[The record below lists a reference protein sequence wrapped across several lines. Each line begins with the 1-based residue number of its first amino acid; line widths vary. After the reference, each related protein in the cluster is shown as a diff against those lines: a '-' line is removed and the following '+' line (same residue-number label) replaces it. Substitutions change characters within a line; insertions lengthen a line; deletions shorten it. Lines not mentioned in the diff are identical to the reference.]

1 MLPDRATIVLLSAA
15 FFDYLI
21 GDPWHWPHPVQTI
34 GLIIAWLTQ
43 ATLKHFHQPWQ
54 RRLMGVVLGGGIIF
68 GSGWITWMMIQ
79 LAQGIHWLL
88 SMVLQII
95 LLASCFAGRSLSVAA
110 WDVLQPLEKE
120 EIEAAR
126 VRLSRYVGR
135 ETDNLSKAEVY
146 RATLETV
153 AENAVDGVTAP
164 LFYAIAGALIPIIGP
179 VPITIAY
186 KAASTLDSMI
196 GYYREPYGDIGCFSA
211 RLEDCLTWV
220 PCRLTVLTL
229 ACFSLRPVQ
238 ALSVCFRDAPQ
249 DPSPNSGWSECI
261 YAAVLGVALGGSN
274 TYQGIVK
281 EKPKLGDP
289 LRPIDKDVIQRSLNL
304 TRRCFLLWLII
315 GTIIVNFSNLWN
327 ISDVI
332 FSGSF

>member
-1 MLPDRATIVLLSAA
+1 MLPDHATIVLLFAA

-21 GDPWHWPHPVQTI
+21 GDPWHWPHPVQMM
-34 GLIIAWLTQ
+34 GLIITWLTQ

-54 RRLMGVVLGGGIIF
+54 RRLVGIVLGGGIIV

-79 LAQGIHWLL
+79 FADEIHWFL
-88 SMVLQII
+88 SLVLQII
-95 LLASCFAGRSLSVAA
+95 LLASCFAGRSLSLAA
-110 WDVLQPLEKE
+110 LDVLRPLEKE

-135 ETDNLSKAEVY
+135 ETHNLSKAEVY

-164 LFYAIAGALIPIIGP
+164 LFYAIAGALIPMIGP
-179 VPITIAY
+179 VPLAMAY

-196 GYYREPYGDIGCFSA
+196 GYRREPYSDIGCFSA
-211 RLEDCLTWV
+211 RFEDCLTWV

-229 ACFSLRPVQ
+229 ASLSWRPQ
-238 ALSVCFRDAPQ
+238 QILSVCFRDAPQ
-249 DPSPNSGWSECI
+249 DPSPNSGWSECV
-261 YAAVLGVALGGSN
+261 YAAVLGVELGGRN

-281 EKPKLGDP
+281 EKPTLGDP
-289 LRPIDKDVIQRSLNL
+289 LRPIDKDVIKRSLNL
-304 TRRCFLLWLII
+304 TRYCFLLWLMVGSII
-315 GTIIVNFSNLWN
+315 LNCSNR
-327 ISDVI
+327 
-332 FSGSF
+332 